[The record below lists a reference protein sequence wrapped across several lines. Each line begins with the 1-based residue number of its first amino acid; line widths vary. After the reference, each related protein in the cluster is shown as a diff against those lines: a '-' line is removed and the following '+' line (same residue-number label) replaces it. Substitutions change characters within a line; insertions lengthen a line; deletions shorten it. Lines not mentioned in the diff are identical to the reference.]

1 MYNDIRIRGLSR
13 IESSYRLFREYPPM
27 FSLFQFDGP
36 VLLAIIA
43 VMLFAGLIHGTL
55 GLGFPMVATPMLA
68 TMMDVRS
75 AILVT
80 LLPTMAVNIA
90 SIINSKSTLKN
101 TRQFFPLV
109 FFALLGTLVGTSV
122 LATADPAPFR
132 IVLAGL
138 ILLYLWNNLR
148 IPRQW
153 LNDHALLAMALFGLS
168 AGIAAG
174 TTNVM
179 VAILI
184 IYFLSL
190 ETPRSTMVPALN
202 SCFLVGKAS
211 QIVVLAIAGLVGF
224 RLLLETAPLALA
236 AVIALLLGQRLHSR
250 IQVGTYQAILR
261 KLLLLL
267 AMILI
272 YQFMNEANLIPELFG
287 QSG

>member
-1 MYNDIRIRGLSR
+1 MYNDIRIRRLSR
-13 IESSYRLFREYPPM
+13 IEFSYRLFRVYARM
-27 FSLFQFDGP
+27 FSLLQFDGP

-55 GLGFPMVATPMLA
+55 GLGFPMVATPILA

-90 SIINSKSTLKN
+90 SIVKSKSTLKS

-109 FFALLGTLVGTSV
+109 LFALVGSLLGTGI
-122 LATADPAPFR
+122 LATTDPAPFR

-153 LNDHALLAMALFGLS
+153 LDDHALLAMALFGLS

-211 QIVVLAIAGLVGF
+211 QIVVLAIAGFVGF
-224 RLLLETAPLALA
+224 RLLLETVPLALA

-250 IQVGTYQAILR
+250 IQVSTYQSILR

-267 AMILI
+267 AVILI
-272 YQFMNEANLIPELFG
+272 YQFMKEANLLPELFE
-287 QSG
+287 QSD